1 MSGFGPING
10 FRLLL
15 CCSTQEQ
22 APFMAFAAVLA
33 DFSFVAFGVLQYTE
47 QGLVLLVV
55 CQGATRSERL
65 SLKMLRRSGRSG
77 AQKRS
82 TFMAFAAILP
92 SFSFV
97 AFALVQYTEQGR
109 VLLVVCQCATRSA
122 WLSLKVLFPSG
133 PSRAP
138 KGGKESAPSPGWRWR

>member
-1 MSGFGPING
+1 
-10 FRLLL
+10 
-15 CCSTQEQ
+15 
-22 APFMAFAAVLA
+22 MAFAAVLA

-77 AQKRS
+77 AQKPS

-92 SFSFV
+92 SFSFL
-97 AFALVQYTEQGR
+97 AFALVQYTEQG
-109 VLLVVCQCATRSA
+109 LFCLSCA
-122 WLSLKVLFPSG
+122 SG
-133 PSRAP
+133 QREVHGCRLRCCFQAGLPARQ
-138 KGGKESAPSPGWRWR
+138 KDGKESAPSHGWRWR